1 MSGDSSRSVVA
12 SSIPAPQGTPARAGA
27 QAPVGAAP
35 KRTGMPRPGM
45 EELRAALEADR
56 LRLLIRWLPEAGAAE
71 IAALAGAWFAE
82 NTNVGNG
89 NEVWQVLVQR
99 WVEVDAAAALTH
111 ARLISRRWA
120 SHFKNG
126 GNVTTPL
133 HYAYHSLGLHNPDWA
148 FAFLAGETSPAFK
161 FLIKEVQRGA
171 GAEKTREWALSLPE
185 RADLAYLKKEE
196 AKARPDLSDPAKA
209 VVALTPGELKNQGG
223 FLAGEWAKKDPAAAL
238 AWANGLESGKVRT
251 DALAA
256 IATTLLAKDPA
267 AALKV
272 LESMPPTAARSR
284 LGADYVGALAK
295 TDPAAAWK
303 YLEANLKGVARL
315 QGIATLAAAKSATDP
330 VGALKM
336 LREHGIGDL
345 NRSSLMK
352 TQVNSL
358 GRSSVGF
365 YEGTDLVGE
374 VLIAAAVKDPAG
386 VMQLLAETG
395 SIHKDR
401 AKEDPFSGAG
411 AYSKGYLA
419 RSLFEKWA
427 AKDPAA
433 AARWTA
439 SQTPGEA
446 MRDLAKSAAAPWF
459 AADPAAVRAFAAS
472 LPEGAGRNDFIRTTA
487 SLMAGNDPAGALT
500 WTAQAGGAEAL
511 GSVFQSIA
519 QSNPEFAA
527 AHFAAMPR
535 QVQAARMQELTD
547 ILGKRAP
554 GAAVGFYQSLPPE
567 QQASV
572 KLYDTTVSFARQD
585 PKAASEWVT
594 TLPPTM
600 AKDTAISGLVDYLI
614 KQSSDPDPEA
624 AAHWAAASV
633 DPDGR
638 GRRLQRVGEAWFKR
652 DPAGAAAAIEASAL
666 PADVKQTLLNHA
678 SAK

>member
-1 MSGDSSRSVVA
+1 MR
-12 SSIPAPQGTPARAGA
+12 
-27 QAPVGAAP
+27 
-35 KRTGMPRPGM
+35 
-45 EELRAALEADR
+45 
-56 LRLLIRWLPEAGAAE
+56 
-71 IAALAGAWFAE
+71 
-82 NTNVGNG
+82 
-89 NEVWQVLVQR
+89 
-99 WVEVDAAAALTH
+99 
-111 ARLISRRWA
+111 
-120 SHFKNG
+120 
-126 GNVTTPL
+126 
-133 HYAYHSLGLHNPDWA
+133 
-148 FAFLAGETSPAFK
+148 
-161 FLIKEVQRGA
+161 
-171 GAEKTREWALSLPE
+171 
-185 RADLAYLKKEE
+185 KEE

-209 VVALTPGELKNQGG
+209 VVALTPGELKNQAG
-223 FLAGEWAKKDPAAAL
+223 FLAAEWAKKDPAAAL

-256 IATTLLAKDPA
+256 IATTLLEKDPA

-295 TDPAAAWK
+295 TDPEAAWK

-315 QGIATLAAAKSATDP
+315 QGIATLAAVKSATDP

-352 TQVNSL
+352 TKVDSP
-358 GRSSVGF
+358 GRRSMGF
-365 YEGTDLVGE
+365 YSGTDFVGE
-374 VLIAAAVKDPAG
+374 VLKAAVVKDPAG

-401 AKEDPFSGAG
+401 AREDPFSGEG
-411 AYSKGYLA
+411 PHSEGYLA
-419 RSLFEKWA
+419 RSLFKEWA

-472 LPEGAGRNDFIRTTA
+472 LPEGAGRNDFIQTTA

-500 WTAQAGGAEAL
+500 WTAQNGGAETL
-511 GSVFQSIA
+511 GPVFQSLA
-519 QSNPEFAA
+519 QSNPELAA
-527 AHFAAMPR
+527 THFAAMPPE
-535 QVQAARMQELTD
+535 VQAARMQELTD

-594 TLPPTM
+594 TLPPAM

-652 DPAGAAAAIEASAL
+652 DPAGAAAAIEASTL